1 MTGSRTRAQRLLLT
15 VVGLALLGIYSL
27 AQRGTSGGA
36 GSELAT
42 QPATE
47 RTTDGGSGAVAEAFR
62 DRASD
67 LQVEGVGVVRR
78 VLLDDRDGSRH
89 QRFILELANG
99 QTVLVAHNIDL
110 APRLTSLDRG
120 DTVAFYGEYEWN
132 ADGGVIHWTHRDPA
146 RRHVAGWLRHEG
158 RTVQ

>member
-1 MTGSRTRAQRLLLT
+1 MTIVALALLT
-15 VVGLALLGIYSL
+15 VYSL
-27 AQRGTSGGA
+27 AQRGTALEPTSEPTSERATVGA
-36 GSELAT
+36 NA
-42 QPATE
+42 AI
-47 RTTDGGSGAVAEAFR
+47 AEAFR
-62 DRASD
+62 ERVSD

-78 VLLDDRDGSRH
+78 VLSDDDDGSRH
-89 QRFILELANG
+89 QRFILELADG
-99 QTVLVAHNIDL
+99 QTLLVAHNIDL

-120 DTVAFYGEYEWN
+120 DTVAFFGEYEWN